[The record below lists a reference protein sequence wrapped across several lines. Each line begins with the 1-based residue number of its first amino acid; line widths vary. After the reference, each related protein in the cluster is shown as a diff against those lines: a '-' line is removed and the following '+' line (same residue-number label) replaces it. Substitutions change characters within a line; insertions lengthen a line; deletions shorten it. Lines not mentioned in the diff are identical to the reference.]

1 VPDRGGRDP
10 RAPTEHNGAV
20 HTAHSATIMKTPR
33 HAFREYD
40 IRAVADVDFPDEL
53 VRALGKTFAYVLR
66 RDEKPDA
73 PPQRVAVGRD
83 GRLSSDRL
91 FSALTAGLLEGGAS
105 VVSIGV
111 GPSPLLYFAA
121 HHLGTDGAIMITAS
135 HNAAPDNGF
144 KLMRGKAPFFGAE
157 IQALADLIEQDAADG
172 QAAPAGHGE
181 LSEMNL
187 EEAYIENVRRSSR
200 VPEGSPLRFVVDAG
214 NGAAGPL
221 GTTTLRALGFAP
233 EMLYCDMDGRFPNHH
248 PDPTVPKN
256 LEALRQRVLESGA
269 LLGVAWDGDGD
280 RLGAIDETGSVVWGD
295 KLLLLFARALLRDH
309 PGAMILGEVKCSET
323 LYADIAKHGGRPLIW
338 KTGHSLIK
346 TKMRLENA
354 LLAGEMS
361 GHMFFADRYPGFDDA
376 IYATVRLLEIVV
388 REGKGLRELLAD
400 VPPTFSTEEIRISCP
415 DGIKFDVVRRILA
428 RYWPT
433 HRVLD
438 IDGARIDFGDGA
450 WGLCRAS
457 NTGPLLVLRF
467 EARTEAECDAIRL
480 ELEEAV
486 ADAMR
491 RSAEAQAPERAGAI
505 GKP

>member
-1 VPDRGGRDP
+1 
-10 RAPTEHNGAV
+10 
-20 HTAHSATIMKTPR
+20 MKIPR

-40 IRAVADVDFPDEL
+40 IRGVADVEFSDEL
-53 VRALGKTFAYVLR
+53 VRALGKTFALILR
-66 RDEKPDA
+66 REAKPEA
-73 PPQRVAVGRD
+73 SPQRVAVGRD
-83 GRLSSDRL
+83 GRLSSDRI
-91 FSALTAGLLEGGAS
+91 FAALTAGLLDGGVS

-111 GPSPLLYFAA
+111 GPTPLLYFAA
-121 HHLGTDGAIMITAS
+121 HHLGTDGAVMITAS

-144 KLMRGKAPFFGAE
+144 KLMRGKTSFFGAD

-172 QAAPAGHGE
+172 EESTPPGRGE
-181 LSEMNL
+181 LTELNL

-200 VPEGSPLRFVVDAG
+200 VPERAPIRFVIDAG

-221 GTTTLRALGFAP
+221 GVATLRALGFDP
-233 EMLYCDMDGRFPNHH
+233 ETLYCEMDGRFPNHH

-256 LEALRQRVLESGA
+256 LEALRRRVLDSGA
-269 LLGVAWDGDGD
+269 RLGVAWDGDGD
-280 RLGAIDETGSVVWGD
+280 RLGAIDETGSIIWGD
-295 KLLLLFARALLRDH
+295 RLLILFARALLREH
-309 PGAMILGEVKCSET
+309 PGAMILGEVKCSEA
-323 LYADIAKHGGRPLIW
+323 LYADIAKNGGRPLIW

-346 TKMRLENA
+346 TKMRQENA

-361 GHMFFADRYPGFDDA
+361 GHMFFADRYQGFDDA
-376 IYATVRLLEIVV
+376 IYATVRLLEILVN
-388 REGKGLRELLAD
+388 EGKGIGDLLAD
-400 VPPTFSTEEIRISCP
+400 VPLTFSTEEIRVDCP
-415 DGIKFDVVRRILA
+415 DAIKFEVVRRILA

-457 NTGPLLVLRF
+457 NTGPILVLRF
-467 EARTEAECDAIRL
+467 EARTEARLDEIRR
-480 ELEEAV
+480 EVEEDV

-491 RSAEAQAPERAGAI
+491 RSTEAQANERSGTS